1 MTHYCVILNIQSHIL
16 HYILQINCVNT
27 GKVDT
32 MARLSFTVLL
42 NLLIDNIPDEHG
54 DKYSLSEISRQT
66 EISVNQLGHYR
77 RGSHTN
83 PTYENIVVIM
93 DFFGMPLAYLDCTNR
108 VDAMKMITTIH
119 PQEEDLEAD
128 AKLPSVRFRTPEGLS
143 ISDEALHQVKELLQ
157 WVFDREEAVSKGDE
171 EPPLPDFSE
180 KE

>member
-1 MTHYCVILNIQSHIL
+1 ML
-16 HYILQINCVNT
+16 HLNCVKT
-27 GKVDT
+27 GSVDT

-42 NLLIDNIPDEHG
+42 NLLIDNIPDDNG
-54 DKYSLSEISRQT
+54 DKYSLSGISRQT
-66 EISVNQLGHYR
+66 GISVNALGHYR

-83 PTYENIVVIM
+83 PTYDNLVMIM
-93 DFFGMPLAYLDCTNR
+93 DFFEMPLAYLDCTNR

-143 ISDEALHQVKELLQ
+143 VSGEALHPVKELVQ
-157 WVFDREEAVSKGDE
+157 WVLDREEALSKGED

-180 KE
+180 EE